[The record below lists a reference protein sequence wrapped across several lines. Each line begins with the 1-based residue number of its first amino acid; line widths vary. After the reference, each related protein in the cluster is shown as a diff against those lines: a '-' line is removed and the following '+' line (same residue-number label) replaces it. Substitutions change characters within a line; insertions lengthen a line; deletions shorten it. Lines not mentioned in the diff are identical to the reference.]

1 MSEAEVDDPPD
12 AADVVGKEESI
23 GCAFALNVPNGD
35 PTGNGIH
42 QISTGASGVTQ
53 SDADKTPDFDA
64 VGGKKIADCGAP
76 VHGLGAGA
84 KDYTRDLFDVLEAW
98 VFGHLRET
106 LHADFLLS
114 NQFQE
119 YTRFLHVQHRPVVE
133 NDFILFRVL
142 GRGGFGAV
150 NGEKT
155 RNLVH
160 KAQHRS
166 KLLNI

>member
-12 AADVVGKEESI
+12 AAEVVGKEESEA
-23 GCAFALNVPNGD
+23 CALDPHVPSRD
-35 PTGNGIH
+35 PAGNGIH
-42 QISTGASGVTQ
+42 QFSTGGSGITQ
-53 SDADKTPDFDA
+53 SDTDKPPDFDA
-64 VGGKKIADCGAP
+64 VDGKNEIADTGAP
-76 VHGLGAGA
+76 VRGLGAGA
-84 KDYTRDLFDVLEAW
+84 KHYTRGLFDVLEMW
-98 VFGHLRET
+98 VFDHLRET

-150 NGEKT
+150 NGEK
-155 RNLVH
+155 
-160 KAQHRS
+160 
-166 KLLNI
+166 I